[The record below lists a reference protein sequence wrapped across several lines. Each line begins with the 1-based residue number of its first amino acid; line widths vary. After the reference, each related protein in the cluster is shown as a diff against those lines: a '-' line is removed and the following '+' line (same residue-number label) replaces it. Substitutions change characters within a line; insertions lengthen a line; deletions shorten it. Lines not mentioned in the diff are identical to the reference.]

1 MDGVYFFLV
10 SLAVVAIYIF
20 LEARPKGFN
29 LSSLFKKNK
38 D

>member
-29 LSSLFKKNK
+29 ISSLFKKNK